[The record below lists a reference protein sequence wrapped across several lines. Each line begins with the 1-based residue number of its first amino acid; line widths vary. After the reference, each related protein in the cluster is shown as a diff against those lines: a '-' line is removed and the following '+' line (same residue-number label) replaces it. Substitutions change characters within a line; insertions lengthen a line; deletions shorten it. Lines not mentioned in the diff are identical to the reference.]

1 MPIENRIRFFGKI
14 TDKFNTP
21 LEGVK
26 LIFSDREGNPIMVN
40 DQPIGSYSEEN
51 GSWGL
56 RIPSSLFHSEANNV
70 SITAR
75 YNDGSIDTVS
85 IYAGKP
91 TEINFILGAKTQEED
106 EVFVTACSSF
116 KCKIKQ
122 SFANNKK
129 AYIYGIIGLV
139 LLAVAMT
146 LVFSSKQKS

>member
-91 TEINFILGAKTQEED
+91 TEINKLNF
-106 EVFVTACSSF
+106 
-116 KCKIKQ
+116 
-122 SFANNKK
+122 
-129 AYIYGIIGLV
+129 
-139 LLAVAMT
+139 
-146 LVFSSKQKS
+146 

>member
-1 MPIENRIRFFGKI
+1 MSIENRIRFFGKI

-26 LIFSDREGNPIMVN
+26 LIFSDEKGAPIMVN
-40 DQPIGSYSEEN
+40 DQPIGSYSEED

-56 RIPSSLFHSEANNV
+56 RIPSRLFHSWANNV

-75 YNDGSIDTVS
+75 YNDGSSDTVS
-85 IYAGKP
+85 IYAGRP

-106 EVFVTACSSF
+106 EVFVVACRSL
-116 KCKIKQ
+116 KCKIKR
-122 SFANNKK
+122 SFAKNKK
-129 AYIYGIIGLV
+129 AYIYGVIGLI

-146 LVFSSKQKS
+146 LVFSSKRTS